1 MSDPIHGPV
10 FVTGGAHGIGSAVAR
25 RLGREGTHV
34 GVADVD
40 RNAAVG
46 VATAIQDAG
55 GHATPL
61 VCDVTDADAIQ
72 GALARLE
79 SEAEAPVGGS
89 VLCAG
94 VSAEHPFL
102 EHPLAVWDTVM
113 AVNLT
118 GTFLAIQA
126 VGRSMA
132 ASRTTGAIVAL
143 SSVSARG
150 GRPTQ
155 AAYAASKAGILSVV
169 RSAALTLAP
178 YGVSVNAICPG
189 VVDTDMT
196 HAIHARRAEMQGIS
210 SEESLAA
217 IVARIPMGRMET
229 PDEVAAIISF
239 LLSPAARYITGQGIN
254 ACGGLEF
261 A

>member
-1 MSDPIHGPV
+1 MSDPIRGPI
-10 FVTGGAHGIGSAVAR
+10 FVTGGAHGIGCAVAR
-25 RLGREGTHV
+25 RLGREGMHV

-40 RNAAVG
+40 RSAAVG
-46 VATAIQDAG
+46 VAAEIQDAG

-61 VCDVTDADAIQ
+61 DCDVTDADAIQ
-72 GALARLE
+72 HALARLE
-79 SEAEAPVGGS
+79 SEAEAPVAGA

-102 EHPLAVWDTVM
+102 EHPLAVWDAVI

-132 ASRTTGAIVAL
+132 ASRTSGAIVAL

-178 YGVSVNAICPG
+178 YAVSVNAICPG

-210 SEESLAA
+210 SEQSLAEM
-217 IVARIPMGRMET
+217 VARIPMGRMET
-229 PDEVAAIISF
+229 PDEVAGIISF

-261 A
+261 S

>member
-1 MSDPIHGPV
+1 MSDSIRGPV
-10 FVTGGAHGIGSAVAR
+10 FVTGGAHGIGAAVAR

-46 VATAIQDAG
+46 VATDIQDAG

-61 VCDVTDADAIQ
+61 ACDVTDAGAIQ
-72 GALARLE
+72 GALAQLE
-79 SEAEAPVGGS
+79 TEAEAPVGGA

-132 ASRTTGAIVAL
+132 ASGTSGAIVAL

-178 YGVSVNAICPG
+178 YAVSVNAICPG
-189 VVDTDMT
+189 VVDTEMT
-196 HAIHARRAEMQGIS
+196 GAIHARRAEMQDLDRRVPGGDGRQ
-210 SEESLAA
+210 
-217 IVARIPMGRMET
+217 VPMGRMET
-229 PDEVAAIISF
+229 PDELAGIISF
-239 LLSPAARYITGQGIN
+239 LLSPGARYITGQGIN